1 MLIRPALREYRT
13 WTTDSRRWA
22 PYRPR
27 PDDIIISAF
36 PKSGQT
42 WTQQIVSSLV
52 FQDTAV
58 RPLLQVSPWVDGR
71 FRAVGPTYEQIEAQT
86 HRRFLKAHL
95 PIDGLP
101 LYDDVKYIHVARDG
115 RDAVMSIHNQ
125 YRSHTDAQR
134 ETLSK
139 IGAEDSLY
147 RKALS
152 ADPAEAGRTLSA
164 MVNDPDCR
172 WTSRRTAQ
180 PFIL

>member
-86 HRRFLKAHL
+86 HR
-95 PIDGLP
+95 
-101 LYDDVKYIHVARDG
+101 
-115 RDAVMSIHNQ
+115 
-125 YRSHTDAQR
+125 
-134 ETLSK
+134 
-139 IGAEDSLY
+139 
-147 RKALS
+147 
-152 ADPAEAGRTLSA
+152 
-164 MVNDPDCR
+164 
-172 WTSRRTAQ
+172 
-180 PFIL
+180 PF